1 MAAINRAQIS
11 DLDDIMISQRYKS
24 LETSPNDNGNAWVG
38 FILVDFGGTGM
49 CLWYC
54 WKDLDEQDLIEFI

>member
-1 MAAINRAQIS
+1 MTLGMLGTGNAWVIGTRVWKQAPMT
-11 DLDDIMISQRYKS
+11 LGM
-24 LETSPNDNGNAWVG
+24 LGTGNAWVG